1 MKKLA
6 LSLLLA
12 AALPLAAQRG
22 PNGPGPNGPGP
33 GGPPGAAA
41 PSPDQILKAV
51 LGLSDAQL
59 AQLHTLLESRR
70 SAAEALRTQADAA
83 GKALQTAVEAAT
95 PDPTAVGNALLAV
108 RAVEKQAQAA
118 NDAFKAAFAAILTDD
133 QKAKVQQIEAI
144 QTALFAGEALR
155 GLGVF

>member
-51 LGLSDAQL
+51 LGLS
-59 AQLHTLLESRR
+59 
-70 SAAEALRTQADAA
+70 DAA